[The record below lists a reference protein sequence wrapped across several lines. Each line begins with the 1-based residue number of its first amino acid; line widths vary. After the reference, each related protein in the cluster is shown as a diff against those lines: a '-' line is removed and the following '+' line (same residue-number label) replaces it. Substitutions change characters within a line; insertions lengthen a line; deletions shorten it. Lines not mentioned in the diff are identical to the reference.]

1 MLNTKHKNKAEKLK
15 PTNVIKTAKI
25 LSRRNAKNTLF
36 STLSL
41 SLSLTLTLLLD
52 EINVDPSTLCG
63 THF

>member
-25 LSRRNAKNTLF
+25 LLRRNTKNTLF

-41 SLSLTLTLLLD
+41 ILTLLLD
-52 EINVDPSTLCG
+52 EINVDPTALCG